1 MTGMKHILF
10 SLAAVVASPA
20 TSQEYAPR
28 ATDTL
33 PDTAALSALILDR
46 ELTYFD
52 DGTSR
57 YNADGT
63 YTWTYSPANGGGIW
77 EGRHTITDNIVCIT
91 FVTGMERCDM
101 FVTSGDRLTLLTA
114 EGDRYPIR
122 EIRVP

>member
-1 MTGMKHILF
+1 MKHLIFPIAL
-10 SLAAVVASPA
+10 LLA
-20 TSQEYAPR
+20 TSAAAQDYATR
-28 ATDTL
+28 ATDSL

-46 ELTYFD
+46 DLIYFD

-57 YNADGT
+57 YSADGT
-63 YTWTYSPANGGGIW
+63 YTWTYSKANGGGIW

-91 FVTGMERCDM
+91 FATGMERCDM

-114 EGDRYPIR
+114 DGDRYPIR